1 MRTTATKT
9 SFIRARVDP
18 RTKREA
24 EAVFRALGVDTTSAV
39 TMFLKQVS
47 LHKGMPF
54 AIHVP
59 NADTVRALNEKIDR
73 RSAYKDADKLM
84 SDILAGT

>member
-1 MRTTATKT
+1 MSTITKT
-9 SFIRARVDP
+9 AFIRARVDP

-24 EAVFRALGVDTTSAV
+24 EAVFRAIGVDTTSAV

-54 AIHVP
+54 AVHIP
-59 NADTVRALNEKIDR
+59 NADTVKAFNEKINK
-73 RSAYKDADKLM
+73 RSAYRNADKLM
-84 SDILAGT
+84 ADILAGN